1 MSRLSDS
8 SQPLRFVAS
17 LLQLFK
23 HMVDND
29 QYHMTGRRL
38 GERRADC
45 RLLRRCAR
53 NMKILRE
60 RQT

>member
-17 LLQLFK
+17 LLQLFQQ
-23 HMVDND
+23 MVDND
-29 QYHMTGRRL
+29 QDQMTGRRL

-45 RLLRRCAR
+45 RLMRRGPQDEDPS
-53 NMKILRE
+53 E